1 MKMIKKILSPFLT
14 AAILAGAF
22 ATVGTISGCNT
33 IEGAGKDVEHGG
45 RAIKEEARETKEKM

>member
-1 MKMIKKILSPFLT
+1 MIKKILSPLLT

-33 IEGAGKDVEHGG
+33 IEGAGKDVEAGG
-45 RAIKEEARETKEKM
+45 RDVKNAARDTKEKM

>member
-1 MKMIKKILSPFLT
+1 MFKKTLSPLMA

-22 ATVGTISGCNT
+22 ATMGTISGCNT